1 MAKTACP
8 IERVEFKQN
17 AKPVV
22 FEIAG
27 TPVTADPRE
36 FSTGSFGWYF
46 TGKVSI
52 EVNGK
57 KFNGTMIPL
66 NTLSDFEIANALT
79 YVRNSFGNSGDAIN
93 PDEVKRIRSTLPKPV
108 ANQFE

>member
-8 IERVEFKQN
+8 IERAEFKQN
-17 AKPVV
+17 AKPVI

-46 TGKVSI
+46 TGKVTI

-57 KFNGTMIPL
+57 KLPVQVGCN
-66 NTLSDFEIANALT
+66 LT
-79 YVRNSFGNSGDAIN
+79 VVGSKDAA
-93 PDEVKRIRSTLPKPV
+93 K
-108 ANQFE
+108 

>member
-8 IERVEFKQN
+8 IDRAEFKTN

-46 TGKVSI
+46 TGKVTI
-52 EVNGK
+52 EVAGK
-57 KFNGTMIPL
+57 KLPVQVGCN
-66 NTLSDFEIANALT
+66 LT
-79 YVRNSFGNSGDAIN
+79 VVGSKDAA
-93 PDEVKRIRSTLPKPV
+93 KG
-108 ANQFE
+108 

>member
-1 MAKTACP
+1 MAKTPCP
-8 IERVEFKQN
+8 VDRGEFLGN
-17 AKPVV
+17 ASAVT

-27 TPVTADPRE
+27 TPVTAEPRE

-57 KFNGTMIPL
+57 KLPVQVGCN
-66 NTLSDFEIANALT
+66 LT
-79 YVRNSFGNSGDAIN
+79 VVGSKD
-93 PDEVKRIRSTLPKPV
+93 V
-108 ANQFE
+108 AK

>member
-1 MAKTACP
+1 MAKIPCP
-8 IERVEFKQN
+8 VDRPEFLGN
-17 AKPVV
+17 ASAVS

-27 TPVTADPRE
+27 TPVTAEPRE

-57 KFNGTMIPL
+57 KLPVQVGCN
-66 NTLSDFEIANALT
+66 LT
-79 YVRNSFGNSGDAIN
+79 VVGSKD
-93 PDEVKRIRSTLPKPV
+93 V
-108 ANQFE
+108 AK

>member
-1 MAKTACP
+1 MAKTPCP
-8 IERVEFKQN
+8 VDRTEFLSN
-17 AKPVV
+17 ATAVT

-27 TPVTADPRE
+27 TPVTAEPRE

-57 KFNGTMIPL
+57 KLPVQVGCN
-66 NTLSDFEIANALT
+66 LT
-79 YVRNSFGNSGDAIN
+79 VVGSKD
-93 PDEVKRIRSTLPKPV
+93 V
-108 ANQFE
+108 AK

>member
-8 IERVEFKQN
+8 IERTDFLKQ
-17 AKPVV
+17 ATPVT

-27 TPVTADPRE
+27 TQVTAEPRE

-52 EVNGK
+52 TVGDKKLPVQVGCNLTVVGSKDAGK
-57 KFNGTMIPL
+57 
-66 NTLSDFEIANALT
+66 
-79 YVRNSFGNSGDAIN
+79 
-93 PDEVKRIRSTLPKPV
+93 
-108 ANQFE
+108 

>member
-8 IERVEFKQN
+8 IDRAEFKQH
-17 AKPVV
+17 AAPVS

-27 TPVTADPRE
+27 TQVTAEPRE

-57 KFNGTMIPL
+57 KLPVQVGCN
-66 NTLSDFEIANALT
+66 LT
-79 YVRNSFGNSGDAIN
+79 VVGSKEAG
-93 PDEVKRIRSTLPKPV
+93 K
-108 ANQFE
+108 